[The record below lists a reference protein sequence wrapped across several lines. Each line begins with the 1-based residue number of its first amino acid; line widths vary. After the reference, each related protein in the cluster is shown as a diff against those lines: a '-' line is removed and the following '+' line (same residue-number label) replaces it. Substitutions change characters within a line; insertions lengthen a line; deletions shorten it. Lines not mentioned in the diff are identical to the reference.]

1 MLEKILKSAIS
12 GDNLS
17 FEDALFLTGTGDSS
31 MADLF
36 AAASK
41 IKRLCSENQIDLCS
55 IINAKSG
62 ACPEDCAYCSQ
73 SSRSRT
79 DAPVYPLLDEEA
91 ILARAEEA
99 GKSRV
104 KRFCIVTSGRRVS
117 KNEIMRIGKAVD
129 KIRKAGLLPCATLGL
144 LDYEDLKFLK
154 ESGLERYHHNLET
167 SERYFPHVCSTHSY
181 ADKLRT
187 IDAVK
192 RAGLSLCSGGIFGM
206 AETWHDR
213 IDMAFLLREIGA
225 DSIPINYLTPIKGT
239 PLGEMEP
246 LGPIEALKIISI
258 FRFILPEKQIRVCGG
273 RIQTLGELNPLIFS
287 AGADG
292 LLVGNYL
299 TTLGRDI
306 NHDVDLIHELGLG
319 TA

>member
-206 AETWHDR
+206 GETWGDR